1 MDDVANVRRAP
12 EKSDSFDWV
21 TPFENCEA
29 VASGNDDSLEPL
41 NLQSLQG
48 VDSASWLA
56 RTSTFE
62 KGIDE
67 RERKQ
72 SLEER
77 FMDYQPPMKNQK
89 RKNREGEC
97 EDTPLPTASSKRKK
111 KPNGMPKRPL
121 SAYNCYFQEERMRL
135 IKRGQVLDG
144 PNILP
149 SGKIPF
155 EELAKLIGNEWKSL
169 PESEK
174 KRFHDMSAQDNIRYH
189 KQMEEWKRNNADGH
203 DLQKKSSEVSS
214 YPFSSMSEID
224 LTKERKQ
231 DNSDFPS
238 FSAPETSIL
247 DSANFPSQG
256 SFGLGFSPFPS
267 PQPSVEGS
275 DTMNAQEVA
284 GDTFNSSSAS
294 NASLWGMGAGNERV
308 YRAQS
313 SYAGRVYEP
322 TAFPGGQPTL
332 FPTDQAPFHQ
342 QQMQM
347 QFQRQYNTQ
356 SQFGGIPFQGL
367 GGPPGVMLSGWPSR
381 VHDPSPDAIPVSPD
395 MEITFP
401 DSNGVQQKYKVQYA
415 CYLVT
420 RDEAKDYVE
429 KFGDCPLR
437 VGPPP
442 CLPSGARHLSGNIFG
457 PGV

>member
-1 MDDVANVRRAP
+1 
-12 EKSDSFDWV
+12 
-21 TPFENCEA
+21 
-29 VASGNDDSLEPL
+29 
-41 NLQSLQG
+41 
-48 VDSASWLA
+48 
-56 RTSTFE
+56 
-62 KGIDE
+62 
-67 RERKQ
+67 
-72 SLEER
+72 
-77 FMDYQPPMKNQK
+77 
-89 RKNREGEC
+89 
-97 EDTPLPTASSKRKK
+97 
-111 KPNGMPKRPL
+111 
-121 SAYNCYFQEERMRL
+121 
-135 IKRGQVLDG
+135 
-144 PNILP
+144 
-149 SGKIPF
+149 
-155 EELAKLIGNEWKSL
+155 
-169 PESEK
+169 
-174 KRFHDMSAQDNIRYH
+174 
-189 KQMEEWKRNNADGH
+189 
-203 DLQKKSSEVSS
+203 
-214 YPFSSMSEID
+214 MSEID

-294 NASLWGMGAGNERV
+294 NASLWGMGMGNETV

-322 TAFPGGQPTL
+322 TVFPGGQPTL
-332 FPTDQAPFHQ
+332 FPTDQAPFQQ

-367 GGPPGVMLSGWPSR
+367 GGPPGVMLYGWPSR

-442 CLPSGARHLSGNIFG
+442 CLPSGARHLR
-457 PGV
+457 